1 MAIYDLV
8 VPKDN
13 MLRQINELVDFSF
26 ILEEL
31 RDKYCLDNGRNAV
44 PPIRLFKYLLL
55 KTIFDLSDVDVVE
68 RSKYDMS
75 FKYFFRNGTRR
86 PSYSSKHINQI
97 PEITTKGYKVTGHVN
112 SEIREVSSGKRS
124 YCE

>member
-1 MAIYDLV
+1 MVVHMISDQQSLNLSPFMAIYDLV

-75 FKYFFRNGTRR
+75 FKYFF
-86 PSYSSKHINQI
+86 
-97 PEITTKGYKVTGHVN
+97 
-112 SEIREVSSGKRS
+112 
-124 YCE
+124 